1 MCSTGLKQCGRWYV
15 SILVTWLHALTVSF
29 SASIDGSHVRSK
41 TTIKAFTNYLLS
53 NNIAEFF
60 FLNLSVSC
68 ALLDV
73 IVFDYNVSLALT
85 FKILS
90 RSLVSLVF
98 RALLLSFISL
108 LL

>member
-1 MCSTGLKQCGRWYV
+1 MEDGTFLV
-15 SILVTWLHALTVSF
+15 LVTWLHALIVSF
-29 SASIDGSHVRSK
+29 SASIVGSHVRSK

-60 FLNLSVSC
+60 FKLSVSC

-73 IVFDYNVSLALT
+73 IVFDYYVSLALT

-108 LL
+108 LR

>member
-1 MCSTGLKQCGRWYV
+1 MLDFKAGCGQFLQCLTRHFKVVCSTGLKQCGGWYV

-60 FLNLSVSC
+60 F
-68 ALLDV
+68 
-73 IVFDYNVSLALT
+73 
-85 FKILS
+85 
-90 RSLVSLVF
+90 
-98 RALLLSFISL
+98 
-108 LL
+108 